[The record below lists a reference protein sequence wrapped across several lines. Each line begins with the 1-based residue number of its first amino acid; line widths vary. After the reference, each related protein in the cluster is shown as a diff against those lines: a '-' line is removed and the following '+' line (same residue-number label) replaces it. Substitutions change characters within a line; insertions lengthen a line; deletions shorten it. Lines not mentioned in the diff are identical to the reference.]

1 MKRYKYIAALLIGSL
16 IGFSGCT
23 DNFES
28 DNEIK
33 GAFNDEVKEYDY
45 QKYTMP
51 LEIIQSGIYFQ
62 YNWGDGINWPWQ
74 ITQALQHDMF
84 SGYFHDQVSKSMTK
98 ILYIKSI
105 PDGRMQ
111 PGIILINTYFP

>member
-84 SGYFHDQVSKSMTK
+84 SGYFHDQVSKFNDKNSVYK
-98 ILYIKSI
+98 
-105 PDGRMQ
+105 
-111 PGIILINTYFP
+111 INTGWTNAAWNYTIK

>member
-62 YNWGDGINWPWQ
+62 YNWGDGINWPNV
-74 ITQALQHDMF
+74 M
-84 SGYFHDQVSKSMTK
+84 SMMENEECSFRADCRE
-98 ILYIKSI
+98 IC
-105 PDGRMQ
+105 D
-111 PGIILINTYFP
+111 

>member
-51 LEIIQSGIYFQ
+51 LEIIHAFGVLKKAAALANWSLGMIDAQRAELIAGVCDELISGKLDEHLGSSTRYV
-62 YNWGDGINWPWQ
+62 
-74 ITQALQHDMF
+74 LR
-84 SGYFHDQVSKSMTK
+84 
-98 ILYIKSI
+98 L
-105 PDGRMQ
+105 
-111 PGIILINTYFP
+111 FP

>member
-74 ITQALQHDMF
+74 TLRLF
-84 SGYFHDQVSKSMTK
+84 STICSPVISMIRFRSSMTK

-111 PGIILINTYFP
+111 PGIILINTYLP